1 MVGRHPADK
10 HSLADATTV
19 WIVGG
24 LICDILITVTM
35 TFILVQARARS
46 SFSTTLK
53 ALNKLISLSIETAFP
68 TVTIATAALIS
79 FLKYPGTNFDLSF
92 MFLLFIVYANA
103 LFGVLNRRAELRRI
117 VSGTIA
123 STDIRAAV
131 GSNNHLSE
139 ADSP

>member
-1 MVGRHPADK
+1 MAGRHPADK
-10 HSLADATTV
+10 HPLADATTV

-24 LICDILITVTM
+24 LISCPSS
-35 TFILVQARARS
+35 ARS

-68 TVTIATAALIS
+68 AVTIATAALIS
-79 FLKYPGTNFDLSF
+79 FLKYPGTNFDLF
-92 MFLLFIVYANA
+92 FYANA

-117 VSGTIA
+117 VSGTIP

-131 GSNNHLSE
+131 GSNNRLSQ